1 MSSTIETLRRM
12 ADDIAKNFEAM
23 GHGNAV
29 LATADHIQKFW
40 DPRMR
45 QMIYADDHSTLTPT
59 AREAVAAPQGRRPPR
74 NRRPARPSSTRST
87 RAAGRML
94 GESPLPARL
103 REGVGGGPA

>member
-45 QMIYADDHSTLTPT
+45 QMIYADDHSALSQT
-59 AREAVAAPQGRRPPR
+59 AREAVEHLQDGGHPESQ
-74 NRRPARPSSTRST
+74 T
-87 RAAGRML
+87 RATKFNNVDEGGRSDAG
-94 GESPLPARL
+94 
-103 REGVGGGPA
+103 